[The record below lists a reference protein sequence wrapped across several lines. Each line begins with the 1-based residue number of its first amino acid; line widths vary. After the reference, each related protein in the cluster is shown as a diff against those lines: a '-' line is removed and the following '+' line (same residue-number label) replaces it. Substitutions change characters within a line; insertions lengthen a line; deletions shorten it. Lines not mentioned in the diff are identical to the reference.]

1 MVLLSYVPIIHFSLC
16 RMCRSSISSRVGK
29 DGIEIFGGCA
39 GLFCKFEFVYGV
51 FVQVSKRRSAST
63 AHAFLVYRR

>member
-1 MVLLSYVPIIHFSLC
+1 
-16 RMCRSSISSRVGK
+16 VGK